1 MAGYTWRHAATTQAG
16 TVADDHQAASM
27 AQWRGRDHVAGA
39 ARDVHAR
46 VRCWVPPAVGQA
58 FAAQWPPLAAG
69 R

>member
-1 MAGYTWRHAATTQAG
+1 
-16 TVADDHQAASM
+16 M